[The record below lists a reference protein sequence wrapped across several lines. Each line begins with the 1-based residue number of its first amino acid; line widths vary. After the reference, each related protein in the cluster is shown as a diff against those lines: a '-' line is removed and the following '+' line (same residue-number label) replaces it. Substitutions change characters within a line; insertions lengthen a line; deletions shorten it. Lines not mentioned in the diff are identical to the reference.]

1 MVTPTL
7 ESAVDQLSDA
17 ERRDLL
23 HYLEQTV
30 DEDFVLTDEQVAEI
44 ERRDAELANGA
55 VEPLTVGDLMQRVR
69 ARIR

>member
-7 ESAVDQLSDA
+7 KAAVDQLSDA